1 MRAKEELPECPV
13 ATAVS
18 LIGGKWKLLIL
29 RNLKERP
36 WRFNEL
42 QRSIDGISQKV
53 LTDSLRQMMSDGLA
67 YRHDYH
73 EQPPRV
79 EYGLTELGTKMLP
92 IVNSLADF
100 GNYYKSIIEQNQVR
114 QYFEKLEQFQ
124 LFETEKSEVVVK
136 EVYNGVLDF
145 YVDYGFASIYDDW
158 FWKIFYEKG
167 SKGNKFIFGYR
178 TSMSMKNKD
187 TWEFAHKYCG
197 KVWYVCGMVNV
208 ADNSNLQCFQ

>member
-53 LTDSLRQMMSDGLA
+53 LTESLRQMMSDGLA

-79 EYGLTELGTKMLP
+79 EYGLTELGTKM
-92 IVNSLADF
+92 
-100 GNYYKSIIEQNQVR
+100 R
-114 QYFEKLEQFQ
+114 
-124 LFETEKSEVVVK
+124 SEERRVGK
-136 EVYNGVLDF
+136 EC
-145 YVDYGFASIYDDW
+145 
-158 FWKIFYEKG
+158 
-167 SKGNKFIFGYR
+167 
-178 TSMSMKNKD
+178 TSWCRSR
-187 TWEFAHKYCG
+187 WSPYH
-197 KVWYVCGMVNV
+197 
-208 ADNSNLQCFQ
+208 